1 MTTIYSQFTPNIF
14 GKYKQKLETT
24 KLFKNYNYLNMNEI
38 LLVIEDIWTVG

>member
-24 KLFKNYNYLNMNEI
+24 KLFKHENYLYEI